1 MAHSHGTHT
10 LHVSVCVYACE
21 ASHAAAMLI
30 SAMLISL
37 ARYQETFLFCRN

>member
-10 LHVSVCVYACE
+10 LHVSVCVYARE
-21 ASHAAAMLI
+21 ASHAAARLI
-30 SAMLISL
+30 SAMLSL

>member
-30 SAMLISL
+30 SL
-37 ARYQETFLFCRN
+37 ARYQKTFLFCRN